1 VTSLTELNEAERQYF
16 LKAGEH
22 VLKNY
27 NWAPEKFTAIYNQLI
42 EEFQQIQ
49 WE

>member
-1 VTSLTELNEAERQYF
+1 MELNEDERQYF
-16 LKAGEH
+16 LKAGKH